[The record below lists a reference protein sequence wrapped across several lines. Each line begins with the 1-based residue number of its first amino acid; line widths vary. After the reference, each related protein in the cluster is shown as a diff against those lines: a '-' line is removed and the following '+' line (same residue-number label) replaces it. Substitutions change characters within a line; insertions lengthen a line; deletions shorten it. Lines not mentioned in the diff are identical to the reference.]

1 MTLPEPGDAC
11 ATRKSVSVTIDT
23 CFRLIDNFGVR
34 HDRKR
39 RDVLLENSDKV
50 TIEETQR
57 WEEAWRDFKNN
68 STSLFL
74 SITDLFAQLHSQ
86 TLKFYMIVKHSNLRK

>member
-23 CFRLIDNFGVR
+23 CFRLIDNFGAR

-57 WEEAWRDFKNN
+57 
-68 STSLFL
+68 
-74 SITDLFAQLHSQ
+74 
-86 TLKFYMIVKHSNLRK
+86 